1 MVSIII
7 PTYNEEKALPTTLGA
22 LLLQKGEYEVI
33 VVDGGSSD
41 HTRDIVEAFPK
52 VRFTNAP
59 KGRAIQMNAA
69 AWRAKGEWLL
79 FLHAD
84 TLLPDGAICRLNR
97 FERDTAYQAGGFKH
111 RFSGADWRLSLISWI
126 DNLRAGLTRIIYGD
140 QAMFVR
146 RRLFQKMGGFP
157 KKPILEDLLFC
168 EKLKTYT
175 RPILLDQY
183 VITDARKFIQMGIWK
198 SLTRCFVILM
208 CHLLHLPFIPKK
220 FFSDI
225 R

>member
-1 MVSIII
+1 MVSVII
-7 PTYNEEKALPTTLGA
+7 PTYNEEIALPATLSSV
-22 LLLQKGEYEVI
+22 LRHKGEYEVI

-41 HTRDIVEAFPK
+41 QTKDIADANPG
-52 VRFTNAP
+52 VRFTTAP
-59 KGRAIQMNAA
+59 KGRAVQMNTAA
-69 AWRAKGEWLL
+69 RRARGEWLL

-84 TLLPDGAICRLNR
+84 TLLPEGAICQLNR
-97 FERDTAYQAGGFKH
+97 FEKDAEYQAGGFRH
-111 RFSGADWRLSLISWI
+111 RFSGSDWRLRLISWI
-126 DNLRAGLTRIIYGD
+126 DNLRARLTRIIYGD

-157 KKPILEDLLFC
+157 EEPVLEDLLFC

-183 VITDARKFIQMGIWK
+183 VITDSRKFVQMGIGK
-198 SLTRCFVILM
+198 SLARCLVILL
-208 CHLLHLPFIPKK
+208 CHVLRLPFIPKK